1 MLLFPKNIFC
11 FPGFIF
17 HHIQY
22 FRVSSTKFVALKIQ
36 FNSALS
42 HHHDGQH
49 FLFLIKAYQK
59 FSLALLY
66 IVVLFIDAGRFRSS
80 L

>member
-1 MLLFPKNIFC
+1 MLLFPKNKFC
-11 FPGFIF
+11 FRGFIF

-22 FRVSSTKFVALKIQ
+22 FRISSTKFVVLKIQ
-36 FNSALS
+36 FNSGLS
-42 HHHDGQH
+42 RHHDGQH

-59 FSLALLY
+59 FSFVLLY
-66 IVVLFIDAGRFRSS
+66 IVVLFIGAGRFRSS